1 MKSYKKDK
9 DGEPL
14 IEWLGFEDISLVNK
28 SMVFELRLEAKL
40 LRTTPNYHKYSTPP
54 SFKRLDFVD

>member
-40 LRTTPNYHKYSTPP
+40 LRTTPN
-54 SFKRLDFVD
+54 

>member
-14 IEWLGFEDISLVNK
+14 IEWLGFKNICLVNK
-28 SMVFELRLEAKL
+28 SMVYELRLEAKL
-40 LRTTPNYHKYSTPP
+40 LRTTPN
-54 SFKRLDFVD
+54 